1 MCASYLDT
9 VPSACN
15 PRETGDAFRRAGSD
29 EARQYNIRRYN
40 TRPVSPV
47 YHRTAQRLDA
57 NQTENDDA
65 NRVASTRVNQIDHI
79 IYYIFIYY
87 QFGDHGPWSTY

>member
-29 EARQYNIRRYN
+29 EARQYTYN
-40 TRPVSPV
+40 TRPVSSV
-47 YHRTAQRLDA
+47 HRRTTQRLGA

-65 NRVASTRVNQIDHI
+65 NRTTRVTRIPNR
-79 IYYIFIYY
+79 
-87 QFGDHGPWSTY
+87 P